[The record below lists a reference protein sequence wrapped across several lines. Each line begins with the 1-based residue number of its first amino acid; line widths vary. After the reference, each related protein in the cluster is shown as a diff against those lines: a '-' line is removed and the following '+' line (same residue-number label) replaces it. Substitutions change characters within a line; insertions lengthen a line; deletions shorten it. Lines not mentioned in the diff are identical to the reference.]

1 MRVECPCKLKT
12 MPHTRLLVSVL
23 LYLLLTACASFSEVK
38 KEDRDPWNSYD
49 GDWVAKHQTTRS
61 YQQYANWVFT
71 CNQLTIPITLRIEG
85 SGIQVLVNRKYI
97 VPLKEAYISSIGSF
111 KTALPTGFKG
121 KTSKHSDIDHS
132 DIETRIIIEGN
143 LTPEGHG
150 TGNITIGWATSSY
163 NGCKTKLVF
172 TKKYII

>member
-1 MRVECPCKLKT
+1 
-12 MPHTRLLVSVL
+12 MPYTKLLVSVL

-49 GDWVAKHQTTRS
+49 GDWVAKHQTTHS
-61 YQQYANWVFT
+61 YQKYGQWEYTCDQFT
-71 CNQLTIPITLRIEG
+71 APITLKIEG
-85 SGIQVLVNRKYI
+85 SGIQVLVNHKYI
-97 VPLKEAYISSIGSF
+97 APLKEAYISSIGSF

-150 TGNITIGWATSSY
+150 TGNFIFGWAISGY
-163 NGCKTKLVF
+163 MGCKTKLVF
-172 TKKYII
+172 TKEYII